1 MTTVNVALVDI
12 DDASTPPR
20 RAEPDTTVIEVAPAV
35 IGPVSVV
42 CCEREE
48 YLRSVIQ
55 FPIG

>member
-1 MTTVNVALVDI
+1 MTTVNVAL
-12 DDASTPPR
+12 AEMEFGSMPPR
-20 RAEPDTTVIEVAPAV
+20 RAEPDTTVIEVAPDVMA
-35 IGPVSVV
+35 PDSVV